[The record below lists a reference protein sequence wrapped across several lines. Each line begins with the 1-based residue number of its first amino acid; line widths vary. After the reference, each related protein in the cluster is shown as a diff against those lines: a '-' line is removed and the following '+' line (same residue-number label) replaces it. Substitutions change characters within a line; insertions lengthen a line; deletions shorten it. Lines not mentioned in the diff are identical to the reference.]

1 MTVKC
6 IDRLLM
12 NDRILDFVNSAGYSF
27 KYNRTK
33 KLLDDWNGSKM
44 YLAISDEKRD
54 LYTGFPTVVSDTNG
68 KLEIVENPKEIL
80 RILSKSEELN
90 KEKN

>member
-1 MTVKC
+1 
-6 IDRLLM
+6 M
-12 NDRILDFVNSAGYSF
+12 NRILDYVNSNFPYKF
-27 KYNRTK
+27 EHCK

-44 YLAISDEKRD
+44 YVVNSDAERG
-54 LYTGFPTVVSDTNG
+54 LYLGFPIVVSDTNG
-68 KLEIVENPKEIL
+68 KLEIVENHKEIL

>member
-1 MTVKC
+1 
-6 IDRLLM
+6 M
-12 NDRILDFVNSAGYSF
+12 NDRILDYVNSNFPYKF
-27 KYNRTK
+27 EHCK

-44 YLAISDEKRD
+44 YVVNSDAERG
-54 LYTGFPTVVSDTNG
+54 LYLGFPIVVSDTNG
-68 KLEIVENPKEIL
+68 KLEIVENHKEIL

>member
-1 MTVKC
+1 
-6 IDRLLM
+6 M
-12 NDRILDFVNSAGYSF
+12 NRILDYVNSNFPYKF
-27 KYNRTK
+27 EHCK

-44 YLAISDEKRD
+44 YVVNSDEERG
-54 LYTGFPTVVSDTNG
+54 LYLGFPTVVSDTNG

-80 RILSKSEELN
+80 RILSKSKELN

>member
-1 MTVKC
+1 
-6 IDRLLM
+6 M
-12 NDRILDFVNSAGYSF
+12 NRILDYVNSNFPYKF
-27 KYNRTK
+27 EHCK

-44 YLAISDEKRD
+44 YVVNSDAERG
-54 LYTGFPTVVSDTNG
+54 LYLGFPIVVSDTNG

>member
-1 MTVKC
+1 
-6 IDRLLM
+6 M

-27 KYNRTK
+27 KYNRVK
-33 KLLDDWNGSKM
+33 KLLDDWNGAKM
-44 YLAISDEKRD
+44 YIVISDEEKD
-54 LYTGFPTVVSDTNG
+54 LYLGFPTVVSDTNG
-68 KLEIVENPKEIL
+68 KLEIVENHKEIL

>member
-1 MTVKC
+1 
-6 IDRLLM
+6 M

-27 KYNRTK
+27 KYNK
-33 KLLDDWNGSKM
+33 IEKLLDDWNGSEM
-44 YLAISDEKRD
+44 YLAISDEKRG
-54 LYTGFPTVVSDTNG
+54 LCIGYPTIVSDTNG

-80 RILSKSEELN
+80 RILSKSKELN